1 MSEHESSSG
10 DRVQEGAGSSS
21 GDRMQEV
28 ADGFTPAQ
36 QAGLTTAAAFVT
48 GSLLAV
54 FGLALDVG
62 SGAVMVLIGFLGLL
76 VVTGVV
82 YAFFRAML
90 VAADEHDG
98 DPMAAVTYP
107 LFPALFSL
115 LAVVVAAF
123 IAVFIGQVG

>member
-1 MSEHESSSG
+1 MSEHEPSSS
-10 DRVQEGAGSSS
+10 DRVQE
-21 GDRMQEV
+21 V
-28 ADGFTPAQ
+28 AAGFTPTQ
-36 QAGLTTAAAFVT
+36 QAGLATAAAFVT

-62 SGAVMVLIGFLGLL
+62 SGAALVLVGLLGLL

-90 VAADEHDG
+90 VAAAEHDG
-98 DPMAAVTYP
+98 DPMAAVSYP
-107 LFPALFSL
+107 LFPALFLL

-123 IAVFIGQVG
+123 IAVFLGQVG